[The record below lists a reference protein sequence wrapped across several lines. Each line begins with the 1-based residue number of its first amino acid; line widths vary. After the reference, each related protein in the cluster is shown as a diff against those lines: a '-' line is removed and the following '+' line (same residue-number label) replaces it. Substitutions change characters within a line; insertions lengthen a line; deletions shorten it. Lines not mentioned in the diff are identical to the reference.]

1 LPEIWATK
9 NRLPWRFNVWC
20 QPETSYQVISMI
32 TETNRFETLPLNP
45 DGIPGELKA
54 IPRWLLWRLEDR
66 AMVKFFA
73 EGAQ

>member
-1 LPEIWATK
+1 MSIVPE
-9 NRLPWRFNVWC
+9 NRAFEPHSLH
-20 QPETSYQVISMI
+20 PES
-32 TETNRFETLPLNP
+32 
-45 DGIPGELKA
+45 IPPELKA

>member
-1 LPEIWATK
+1 M
-9 NRLPWRFNVWC
+9 
-20 QPETSYQVISMI
+20 ISMI

>member
-1 LPEIWATK
+1 MSATA
-9 NRLPWRFNVWC
+9 LH
-20 QPETSYQVISMI
+20 PET
-32 TETNRFETLPLNP
+32 
-45 DGIPGELKA
+45 IPGELKA